1 MKKKLYM
8 IGNAHLD
15 PVWQWRWSE
24 GVAAVKQTIQA
35 ALDRMDE
42 NDDFVFTSSQAV
54 MYRWL
59 SECAPGMIEKI
70 RERVAE
76 GRFVICGGQYVQ
88 PDCNTPSG
96 ESFVRHSLYSQRMF
110 KRLLG
115 TTAKTAYNVDSFG
128 HNAMLPQI
136 FRKSGLEGYVMMRP
150 GQHEKALLN
159 NVFLWRSPDGTE
171 LPVFRIAGGYGGN
184 YKSLDDVRNDINE
197 TSDSTNADLD
207 ITMVFYGVGNH
218 GGGPTKKNIA
228 LVKEIQK
235 ELCGEAEVIFSDPTT
250 FFDDLKKSGYQLPVL
265 EDDLQH
271 HASGCYSTVSELKR
285 LNRRLEADLF
295 FAEAYASITNKL
307 LSLEYPRAKFE
318 EAWENVLFNQF
329 HDSMGGCSFEKVY
342 EDAFAFAGEAQS
354 IASKSIVNS
363 TQALSWAVDTIDLP
377 GTPII
382 VFNPHPWTV
391 KAPVQINFSTA
402 NIKDLSGNIVPT
414 QAVHSQAE
422 SCMWR
427 DDILFSAEIP
437 PMGYTTYLVEGRTE
451 ETISWTN
458 IGDSKSRIDVES
470 PVKAEVQPEL
480 QTSNDHKGPAIENEY
495 LRVEICPYRG
505 WILSMKDK
513 ETGEELINDDAG
525 VPVVIDE
532 YSHDTWSHAK
542 NFFDKE
548 IAVFSDAVCTVVE
561 SGPVRATIKAVSRYN
576 DSTLTQYFSLVQ
588 GEKMLRVRA
597 ICDWR
602 EKHKMLKI
610 SNSCMIGEPLAAD
623 YEIPFSHFARPC
635 DGEEENGHRY
645 VVVRG
650 SKRSMA
656 MLNDSKYSFSVKGDD
671 MRLTVLRSPI
681 YGDHGGPRTSESEF
695 TEQGRSEFGYALMPC
710 AAEPDYAAIERRAA
724 EFNSQPVPVSENN
737 HKGYLAPT
745 ASFVSV
751 DADDIDITAFKR
763 SEDDNGWII
772 RAYETAG
779 HDTDAVISLPILG
792 AELPLHFGK
801 FEVRTILI
809 PDIRSGVENKEPH
822 EVMMTEWEY

>member
-1 MKKKLYM
+1 MKNKLYM

-15 PVWQWRWSE
+15 PVWQWRWTE
-24 GVAAVKQTIQA
+24 GVTAVKQTIQA

-59 SECAPGMIEKI
+59 SECAPGIIEKV
-70 RERVAE
+70 RERVKE
-76 GRFVICGGQYVQ
+76 GRYVICGGQYVQ

-96 ESFVRHSLYSQRMF
+96 ESFARHSLYSQRIF

-136 FRKSGLEGYVMMRP
+136 FKKSGLESYVMMRP
-150 GQHEKALLN
+150 QQHEKALLN
-159 NVFLWRSPDGTE
+159 NVFLWKAPDGTE
-171 LPVFRIAGGYGGN
+171 IPVFRIGGGYGGN
-184 YKSLDDVRNDINE
+184 YQSLEDAKRDME
-197 TSDSTNADLD
+197 QTSSETNADLD
-207 ITMVFYGVGNH
+207 MTMVFYGVGNH

-228 LVKEIQK
+228 IVKELQK
-235 ELCGEAEVIFSDPTT
+235 ELDPDTEIIFSDPNT
-250 FFDDLKKSGYQLPVL
+250 FFADLKASGYELPVL

-285 LNRRLEADLF
+285 LNRRLEADLY
-295 FAEAYASITNKL
+295 FAEAFASITNKL
-307 LSLEYPRAKFE
+307 FSLEYPRAKFE

-342 EDAFAFAGEAQS
+342 VDAFAFAGESQS
-354 IASKSIVNS
+354 IASKSINAS
-363 TQALSWAVDTIDLP
+363 TQALSWAVDTMYMP

-391 KAPVQINFSTA
+391 KTPVQINFATG
-402 NIKDLSGNIVPT
+402 NIRDLSGNIVPS
-414 QAVHSQAE
+414 QEVHSQAE

-427 DDILFSAEIP
+427 KDMMFCAEIP
-437 PMGYTTYLVEGRTE
+437 PMGYTTYLVDGRTDE
-451 ETISWTN
+451 VISGTS
-458 IGDSKSRIDVES
+458 IGDRNSKENVES
-470 PVKAEVQPEL
+470 AVKAEAQPEL

-532 YSHDTWSHAK
+532 YSHDTWSHAR

-548 IAVFSDAVCTVVE
+548 IAVFSDAVCTVIE
-561 SGPVRATIKAVSRYN
+561 NGPVRATVKAVSRYD
-576 DSTLTQYFSLVQ
+576 DSTLTQYFSLVS

-597 ICDWR
+597 VCDWR

-610 SNSCMIGEPLAAD
+610 SSSCMIGEPLAAD
-623 YEIPFSHFARPC
+623 YEIPFGHFARPC

-645 VVVRG
+645 TVVRG

-656 MLNDSKYSFSVKGDD
+656 MLNDSKYSFSIKGDD

-681 YGDHGGPRTSESEF
+681 YGDHGGPRTSESEY
-695 TEQGRSEFGYALMPC
+695 TEQGVSAFNYALLPC
-710 AAEPDYAAIERRAA
+710 GAEPDYALIERKAA
-724 EFNSQPVPVSENN
+724 EFNCQPVAIAENN
-737 HKGYLAPT
+737 HKGYLAPD

-763 SEDDNGWII
+763 AEDDNGWIL
-772 RAYETAG
+772 RAFETAG
-779 HDTDAVISLPILG
+779 RDTDAVIKLPILG
-792 AELPLHFGK
+792 TELPLHFGR

-809 PDIRSGVENKEPH
+809 PDIRSDAENKEPH
-822 EVMMTEWEY
+822 EVMITEWEY